1 MKKIMFSVIA
11 VACMSVA
18 VFASHSSK
26 KSECNPNN
34 PKCTCTHAAAK
45 PATGGCAHGCACT
58 K

>member
-18 VFASHSSK
+18 VFASHGSK

-34 PKCTCTHAAAK
+34 PKCTCTHATAK
-45 PATGGCAHGCACT
+45 PQGGCAHGCACT